1 MGGVNQQNVNF
12 IWFAKPRSGQVL
24 AVRRDDLFVPV
35 KAVFPAP
42 LEGAAAV
49 VVLIHI
55 DEAVALFHLC
65 GGRAHQVQT
74 APAGIT
80 SVSLLPPGLTALR
93 Q

>member
-42 LEGAAAV
+42 LEGAAAL
-49 VVLIHI
+49 VVLVHI
-55 DEAVALFHLC
+55 DD
-65 GGRAHQVQT
+65 R
-74 APAGIT
+74 PAAYGKWPPYPYIGSPSGNWPGCCLWE
-80 SVSLLPPGLTALR
+80 SVPA
-93 Q
+93 